1 MKRIAT
7 WNANLDADA
16 QNIIKSGPPSISRP
30 KLKSLIWWLGYIFRA
45 IFDSLFNLLPENA
58 RLKKTIQN
66 ATFRR
71 KQIDGIPP
79 APACHA

>member
-16 QNIIKSGPPSISRP
+16 QNIIKSEPPSISRP

-58 RLKKTIQN
+58 RLKKTITERHLQ
-66 ATFRR
+66 A
-71 KQIDGIPP
+71 KAD
-79 APACHA
+79 